1 MNLFFE
7 NIFKYP
13 PKEILSHDI
22 TLNVNNIYYHRKLN
36 YEPSIFYSI
45 LLQVLQYGCIKLFN
59 HCEVNRL
66 SKSDF
71 NLLQSYFNSFGF
83 RIMYAFD
90 EIDGDSQGKMLRLWF
105 KPIQEFKLCNGN
117 IIYR

>member
-1 MNLFFE
+1 MDKLGFLNFLIIPQDGFHLTYDLFTHNLFNLE
-7 NIFKYP
+7 AI
-13 PKEILSHDI
+13 S
-22 TLNVNNIYYHRKLN
+22 
-36 YEPSIFYSI
+36 S
-45 LLQVLQYGCIKLFN
+45 Q
-59 HCEVNRL
+59 
-66 SKSDF
+66 SDF

-90 EIDGDSQGKMLRLWF
+90 EIDGNSQGKMLRLWF